1 MRGRNGRIDVR
12 EGDFLEGLEEL
23 EELEALE
30 VLEVLEALEDLERLD
45 ARRRA
50 MAKHGRKRNNN
61 AQYARAYAQYRS
73 FVFFAVTSVTKTP

>member
-61 AQYARAYAQYRS
+61 ALYARVCAHYRS
-73 FVFFAVTSVTKTP
+73 FVFFAVTSVTQTL

>member
-12 EGDFLEGLEEL
+12 EGDF
-23 EELEALE
+23 LEALE